1 MHLRLASRM
10 SDQQL
15 SSWVDIF
22 TQRGLRD
29 LCLNKKYV
37 RHQSCSFSKH
47 LIVRRSENL
56 VKRLFLTVLKQFSR
70 HIKKFTESVTESRKQ
85 TQPLEPFLASELR
98 EKLSLYIIIKFEK
111 YLLIFSLCVCGWDD
125 VFLWAFMRRKSLWK
139 KERRVYTT
147 TSRTEQVSGKVC
159 WQHRGLLFQFRTFTS
174 VQCTYIDSTWSYTI
188 P

>member
-1 MHLRLASRM
+1 MYLRLASRM

-22 TQRGLRD
+22 MQRGLRD

-111 YLLIFSLCVCGWDD
+111 YLLIFFTLCVWVRRCLPVSVYETQKFVEEREKG
-125 VFLWAFMRRKSLWK
+125 VYNHFTNWASEWKSLLATSWFIVSVSNLHQCP
-139 KERRVYTT
+139 VYL
-147 TSRTEQVSGKVC
+147 
-159 WQHRGLLFQFRTFTS
+159 HR
-174 VQCTYIDSTWSYTI
+174 
-188 P
+188 